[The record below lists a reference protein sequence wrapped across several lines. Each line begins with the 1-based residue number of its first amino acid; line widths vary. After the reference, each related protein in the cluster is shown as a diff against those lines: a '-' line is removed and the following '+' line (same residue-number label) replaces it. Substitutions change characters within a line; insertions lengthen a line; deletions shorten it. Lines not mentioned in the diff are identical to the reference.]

1 MSDDLET
8 SAHPVDRAQAVDP
21 ADPAD
26 PADPGDP
33 ADPAHAALSARPI
46 GLPGGAADA
55 EPTRHRLACPRCARA
70 VRRRRRNSLQRWLL
84 RDTALARYRCADAG
98 CGWTGLLDRRLD
110 AAAAPAPLRRLR
122 ALRGIVPLL
131 LAGVAVLAAQWGA
144 RQAPVANVPVGARL
158 FAPGEAFDG
167 DPVPSEHPIMV
178 PASFAPPHEAPSA
191 AHTPASTTAGAADPG
206 ARAVEAPPGLA
217 VRRFCAWGRPGRM
230 PYRGSLDDALRA
242 AQVPQVV
249 REQIGA
255 AVAAG
260 RPHDRLVIANDAIR
274 TVSGG
279 ISFDASGFAMTY
291 GRTLCLGTRVN
302 FKPGHVEPASLYEAF
317 DDQGQRYSVMVPD
330 VCGNV
335 SVLRPR
341 GEPGA
346 RTAGVAGKPRTRL
359 DPLDPGEALP
369 VADKPHEV
377 PEPGTLALALAAMA
391 GLFVARGRSRRET
404 RRTEG

>member
-1 MSDDLET
+1 MSDDSET
-8 SAHPVDRAQAVDP
+8 SAHPADRAHAAVHP
-21 ADPAD
+21 ADPA
-26 PADPGDP
+26 PAAFPGRP
-33 ADPAHAALSARPI
+33 A
-46 GLPGGAADA
+46 GTPGVAGDA
-55 EPTRHRLACPRCARA
+55 EPTRQRLACPRCARA
-70 VRRRRRNSLQRWLL
+70 VRRRRRNRLQRWLL
-84 RDTALARYRCADAG
+84 RETALARYRCADAA

-110 AAAAPAPLRRLR
+110 TATAPTPLRRLQ

-144 RQAPVANVPVGARL
+144 GLAPVANVPVGARF

-167 DPVPSEHPIMV
+167 EAVPAEHPIMV
-178 PASFAPPHEAPSA
+178 PASFGLPAEAAAAGRPSA
-191 AHTPASTTAGAADPG
+191 NTPASTLANASADAADPG
-206 ARAVEAPPGLA
+206 THAIEAPPGLA
-217 VRRFCAWGRPGRM
+217 IRRFCAWGRPGRM
-230 PYRGSLDDALRA
+230 PYRGSLDEALRA
-242 AQVPQVV
+242 ARVPQAV
-249 REQIGA
+249 REQIAA

-274 TVSGG
+274 TASGTAA
-279 ISFDASGFAMTY
+279 FDASGFAMTY

-369 VADKPHEV
+369 VSDKPHEV

-391 GLFVARGRSRRET
+391 GLFVARRSSRR
-404 RRTEG
+404 RV